1 MNRLVYDSP
10 FGLLEI
16 ITKEGKLVS
25 LKLVDTLPVD
35 DLFFPPDE
43 LAFETANQLKQ
54 YFEKTRFDFDLP
66 ISFGNASPFQ
76 MAVWESLKR
85 IPYGET
91 ISYSELALRAGSE
104 RAFRAVGN
112 ANRNNPIA
120 IVVPC
125 HRCIAKNG
133 NLHGYFYGL
142 DKKKFLLDLEQIG

>member
-16 ITKEGKLVS
+16 ITKDGKLVS
-25 LKLVDTLPVD
+25 LKLVHTLPVD

-91 ISYSELALRAGSE
+91 ISYSELARRAGSE
-104 RAFRAVGN
+104 KAFRAVGN

-142 DKKKFLLDLEQIG
+142 EKKKFLLDLEQIG

>member
-25 LKLVDTLPVD
+25 LKLVDTPPVD

-91 ISYSELALRAGSE
+91 ISYSELARRAGSE

-142 DKKKFLLDLEQIG
+142 EKKKFLLDLEQIG

>member
-1 MNRLVYDSP
+1 MNRLIYDSP

-16 ITKEGKLVS
+16 ITKQSKLIS
-25 LKLVDTLPVD
+25 LKLVGSLPEDNLFSPPD
-35 DLFFPPDE
+35 DLA
-43 LAFETANQLKQ
+43 LETAKQLKQ
-54 YFEKTRFDFDLP
+54 YFEKSRVDFDLP
-66 ISFGNASPFQ
+66 ISFGNATPFQ
-76 MAVWESLKR
+76 IAVWESLKR

-91 ISYSELALRAGSE
+91 VSYSELARMAGSE
-104 RAFRAVGN
+104 NAYRAVGN

-142 DKKKFLLDLEQIG
+142 EKKKFLLDLEQWV